1 MENIVLD
8 TNCLLASLSR
18 NKEEYIIWKSLQ
30 EGKYNLCV
38 TTEILD
44 EYTEII
50 ERNLSSTI
58 AENVMFLLLNLD
70 NVVFTHTY
78 FRFNYITSD
87 PDDNKF
93 VNCAIASNASF
104 IVTNDNHFKELDSI
118 DFPKVNHTRLMILS
132 LNLKKRTKIQ
142 ALE

>member
-38 TTEILD
+38 TTEILN

-70 NVVFTHTY
+70 NVVFIQTY
-78 FRFNYITSD
+78 FKFDYITSD

-93 VNCAIASNASF
+93 VNCAIAANASF
-104 IVTNDNHFKELDSI
+104 IVTNDNHFNELDSI
-118 DFPKVNHTRLMILS
+118 DFPKVNHIKIDEFVAQ
-132 LNLKKRTKIQ
+132 LKKENQDTSI
-142 ALE
+142 

>member
-1 MENIVLD
+1 MENIVFD

-38 TTEILD
+38 TTEILN

-70 NVVFTHTY
+70 NVVF
-78 FRFNYITSD
+78 
-87 PDDNKF
+87 
-93 VNCAIASNASF
+93 
-104 IVTNDNHFKELDSI
+104 
-118 DFPKVNHTRLMILS
+118 
-132 LNLKKRTKIQ
+132 IQ
-142 ALE
+142 T